1 MHKAPGFVKEMEQG
15 NFERKILVEA
25 LGCRGADQ
33 EALFEL
39 ARHRR
44 DECFP
49 ERKVEVRSVI
59 EVSNVCQQACNYC
72 NMGLLS
78 GQERYTMDQAELVRL
93 VEHLYEK
100 GRRVLLLQS
109 GECVELPFVG
119 MLAEAVADLTQRH
132 PGLTLILC
140 MGNMSEAQFRQ
151 LHDAGARRYI
161 LKFEASDPVL
171 YHALKPRDTLDK
183 RLACLETLI
192 RLGFQVGTG
201 DIVGVPGQ
209 TIDHLLGDLAML
221 GSYALSMQSCTVF
234 IPGENSVYRDKP
246 MGDVDLT
253 LNMMAT
259 ARIMYPGRLMPT
271 TSSLE
276 KGREG
281 GQYLG
286 LMAGAN
292 TVTIHDGTP
301 ENLKH
306 LFPIY
311 STKRY
316 TPKDSHLM
324 EIVEKAGLRLSQEA
338 LS

>member
-1 MHKAPGFVKEMEQG
+1 MQYVPKFVQEMEKG
-15 NFERKILVEA
+15 NFARKILVEA
-25 LGCRGADQ
+25 LGCRGEAQ
-33 EALFEL
+33 EALFAL
-39 ARHRR
+39 ARRRR

-49 ERKVEVRSVI
+49 ARKVEVRSVI

-78 GQERYTMDQAELVRL
+78 GQERYTMDRAELVHL
-93 VEHLYEK
+93 AEHLHEK

-109 GECVELPFVG
+109 GECIQQPFVDLVAG
-119 MLAEAVADLTQRH
+119 AVADLTERH
-132 PGLTLILC
+132 PDLTLILC
-140 MGNMSEAQFRQ
+140 MGNMSEDQFRQ

-161 LKFEASDPVL
+161 LKFEASDPEL
-171 YHALKPRDTLDK
+171 YHALKPRDTLPQ
-183 RLACLETLI
+183 RLACLECLI

-209 TIDHLLGDLAML
+209 TMEHLLGDLDLL
-221 GSYALSMQSCTVF
+221 GRYALSMQSCTVF
-234 IPGENSVYRDKP
+234 IPGENSVYRNES
-246 MGDVDLT
+246 MGDVDTT
-253 LNMMAT
+253 LNMMAI
-259 ARIMYPGRLMPT
+259 ARIRYPGRLMPT

-311 STKRY
+311 STKRF
-316 TPKDSHLM
+316 TPKNAHLTD
-324 EIVEKAGLRLSQEA
+324 IVAKAGLRLSQEA

>member
-1 MHKAPGFVKEMEQG
+1 MQMVPKFVKEMEKG
-15 NFERKILVEA
+15 NFAKEVLVEA
-25 LGCRGADQ
+25 LGCRGDEQ
-33 EALFEL
+33 ESLFAL
-39 ARHRR
+39 ARRRR
-44 DECFP
+44 DERFP

-78 GQERYTMDQAELVRL
+78 GQERYTMDREELVRL
-93 VEHLYEK
+93 AEHLYEK

-109 GECVELPFVG
+109 GECVEPPFVG
-119 MLAEAVADLTQRH
+119 MLAEAVADLTKRL

-140 MGNMSEAQFRQ
+140 MGNMSDEHYQK
-151 LHDAGARRYI
+151 LHDAGAKRYI
-161 LKFEASDPVL
+161 LKFEASNPEL
-171 YHALKPRDTLDK
+171 YHSLKPRDTLPQ
-183 RLACLETLI
+183 RLACLESLL
-192 RLGFQVGTG
+192 RLGFQVGSG

-209 TIDHLLGDLAML
+209 TIDDLLGDLAML
-221 GSYALSMQSCTVF
+221 GRYALSMESCTVF
-234 IPGENSVYRDKP
+234 IPGENSVYRDQP
-246 MGDVDLT
+246 MGDVDTT

-259 ARIMYPGRLMPT
+259 ARILYPNRLIPT

-311 STKRY
+311 STKRF

-324 EIVEKAGLRLSQEA
+324 DIVEKAGLRLSQEA